1 MTASLKDQ
9 LQQKIDLK
17 TKPTGALGQL
27 ERIALQIGEI
37 QDTLTP
43 ELKNPAMLVFAGD
56 HGLADAGVSP
66 YPKEVTWQMVMNFCA
81 GGAAINVF
89 CKQNGIDLKV
99 VDAGVDFQF
108 PAELPVV
115 NRKVANGTKNML
127 EEPAM
132 TIDQCREAL
141 ECGAELV
148 KAEAA
153 SGCNIIG
160 FGEMGIANT
169 SASSLLMHRFLN
181 LPIEQCTG
189 RGTGMVGDKLD
200 YKISVLKTVS
210 EKYTPETVEETLA
223 TFGGFEIAMMTGA
236 MLEAKKQNMIILV
249 DGFITTAAC
258 LTAIQFDASVRE
270 NCIFCHSSE
279 EQGHRLVLEH
289 LKAEPV
295 LSLGMRL
302 GEGSGAAVAYPV
314 IKSAVTFLNEM
325 SSFEDA
331 GVSNKE

>member
-1 MTASLKDQ
+1 MSIKNQ

-27 ERIALQIGEI
+27 ERLALQIGLI
-37 QDTLTP
+37 QGTLSP
-43 ELKNPAMLVFAGD
+43 ELKKPTMLVFAGD

-66 YPKEVTWQMVMNFCA
+66 YPKEVTWQMVLNFCA

-89 CKQNGIDLKV
+89 CKQNGIDIKV
-99 VDAGVDFQF
+99 IDAGVDFYF
-108 PAELPVV
+108 PEDLPVI
-115 NRKVANGTKNML
+115 NRKVASGTKNML

-132 TIDQCREAL
+132 TVEQCEEAMSH
-141 ECGAELV
+141 GADLV

-153 SGCNIIG
+153 AGSNVIG

-169 SASSLLMHRFLN
+169 SASSLLMHRFIK

-189 RGTGMVGDKLD
+189 RGAGMVGEKLD
-200 YKISVLKTVS
+200 FKTSVLKTVS
-210 EKYTPETVEETLA
+210 EKYDPQSPLETLA
-223 TFGGFEIAMMTGA
+223 TFGGFEIAMMVGA
-236 MLEAKKQNMIILV
+236 ILEAKKQNMIILV
-249 DGFITTAAC
+249 DGFITTAAT

-270 NCIFCHSSE
+270 NCIFCHASE
-279 EQGHRLVLEH
+279 EQGHQLILKHLE
-289 LKAEPV
+289 AEPV

-302 GEGSGAAVAYPV
+302 GEGSGTAVAYPV
-314 IKSAVTFLNEM
+314 IQSAVNFLNEM

-331 GVSNKE
+331 GVSNKD

>member
-1 MTASLKDQ
+1 MSVKSQ
-9 LQQKIDLK
+9 LQHKIDLK

-27 ERIALQIGEI
+27 ERIALQIGTI
-37 QDTLTP
+37 QNTLSP

-89 CKQNGIDLKV
+89 CRQNGIDLKV
-99 VDAGVDFQF
+99 VDAGVDFEF
-108 PAELPVV
+108 PSELPVV
-115 NRKVANGTKNML
+115 NCKVANGTRNML
-127 EEPAM
+127 EAPAM
-132 TIDQCREAL
+132 TAEQCREAL
-141 ECGAELV
+141 GSGAALV

-153 SGCNIIG
+153 AGCNVIG
-160 FGEMGIANT
+160 FGEMGIGNT
-169 SASSLLMHRFLN
+169 SASSLLMHRFLG

-189 RGTGMVGDKLD
+189 KGAGMVGEKLD
-200 YKISVLKTVS
+200 FKTSVLKTVS
-210 EKYTPETVEETLA
+210 EKYNPATVDETLA
-223 TFGGFEIAMMTGA
+223 TFGGLEIAMMTGA
-236 MLEAKKQNMIILV
+236 ILEAKRQGMVILV
-249 DGFITTAAC
+249 DGFITTAAT

-270 NCIFCHSSE
+270 NCIFCHASE
-279 EQGHRLVLEH
+279 EQGHRLILEH
-289 LKAEPV
+289 LQAEPV

-314 IKSAVTFLNEM
+314 ILSAVNFLNEM
-325 SSFEDA
+325 ASFESA

>member
-1 MTASLKDQ
+1 MSIKNQ
-9 LQQKIDLK
+9 LQHKIDLK

-27 ERIALQIGEI
+27 ERIALQIGII
-37 QDTLTP
+37 QNTLSP

-89 CKQNGIDLKV
+89 CKQNGISLKV

-115 NRKVANGTKNML
+115 NRKIANGTKNML

-132 TIDQCREAL
+132 TVAQCREAL
-141 ECGAELV
+141 DLGAELV

-153 SGCNIIG
+153 AGCNVIG
-160 FGEMGIANT
+160 FGEMGIGNT
-169 SASSLLMHRFLN
+169 SASSLLMHRFLG

-189 RGTGMVGDKLD
+189 KGAGMVGEMLD
-200 YKISVLKTVS
+200 FKTSILKTVS
-210 EKYTPETVEETLA
+210 EKYNPASVEETLA
-223 TFGGFEIAMMTGA
+223 TYGGFEIAMMTGA
-236 MLEAKKQNMIILV
+236 ILEAKRQGMVILV
-249 DGFITTAAC
+249 DGFITTAAT
-258 LTAIQFDASVRE
+258 LTAIQFDSEVRD
-270 NCIFCHSSE
+270 NCLFCHSSE
-279 EQGHRLVLEH
+279 EQGHQLILQH
-289 LKAEPV
+289 LQAEPV

-314 IKSAVTFLNEM
+314 IKSAVNFLNEM
-325 SSFEDA
+325 ASFESA